1 MSDKLQFVVFSRAVR
16 FVSNDKLKFIGHQ
29 TDPWLKSIQEA
40 KMITR
45 RDMVIALIAVSAT
58 LSVVVVHSQ
67 TPVMQSFAF
76 DWNAVRAN
84 PTDVVS
90 VRHFFRSQTVTLDE
104 LECHV
109 TTLNAGAQ
117 SHPPHN
123 HPNEELVIVRE
134 GTVECLVNGE
144 WKRVGPGSVIFNA
157 SNQLHALRNVGAG
170 PATYHVINWQSPG
183 MLKKAQP

>member
-1 MSDKLQFVVFSRAVR
+1 
-16 FVSNDKLKFIGHQ
+16 
-29 TDPWLKSIQEA
+29 
-40 KMITR
+40 MITR

-58 LSVVVVHSQ
+58 LCVVVAHSE
-67 TPVMQSFAF
+67 TPVMQSSAF
-76 DWNAVRAN
+76 DWNAISAK
-84 PTDVVS
+84 PTNVGS
-90 VRHFFRSQTVTLDE
+90 VRQFFKSPTATLDE

-109 TTLNAGAQ
+109 TTLNPGAQ
-117 SHPPHN
+117 SHPPHK

-157 SNQLHALRNVGAG
+157 SNQLHAIRNAGTG

-183 MLKKAQP
+183 SKKAQP